1 MSVALDPQTQHYQPD
16 EATLL
21 VAHSLSKRHGEHSRL
36 VVDGISLAVSRGEWL
51 AVTGPSGSGK
61 STLLHLLG
69 GLTTPTVGSVR
80 LAGVDLS
87 GRSESERA
95 RLRRRHVGYVF
106 QRYNLIDDLA
116 IVDDVALPLRLN
128 GVRAREAR
136 RQAAA
141 LLHRLGLGERVAAR
155 PAELSGGEQQR
166 VAIARALIAGPSV
179 VLADE
184 PTGALDTAS
193 AAVVLDLLGD
203 ACSRGQTVVM
213 VTHDAA
219 VAARAGRTMHMR
231 DGRLVGD
238 DRLENGEIR

>member
-155 PAELSGGEQQR
+155 PASIAPSGSS
-166 VAIARALIAGPSV
+166 ISI
-179 VLADE
+179 
-184 PTGALDTAS
+184 AS
-193 AAVVLDLLGD
+193 AACTFTRSSVSCCTASSRRSALAPSASRSLIR
-203 ACSRGQTVVM
+203 CSM
-213 VTHDAA
+213 S
-219 VAARAGRTMHMR
+219 
-231 DGRLVGD
+231 
-238 DRLENGEIR
+238 